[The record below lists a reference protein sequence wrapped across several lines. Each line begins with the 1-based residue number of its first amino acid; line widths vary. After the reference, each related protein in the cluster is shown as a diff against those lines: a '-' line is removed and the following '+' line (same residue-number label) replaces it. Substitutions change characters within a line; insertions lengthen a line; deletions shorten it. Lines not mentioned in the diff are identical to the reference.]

1 MKRGGGGGTDGNGDG
16 GWGGTDGNID
26 GGSDGGGVD
35 DGGHCDI

>member
-26 GGSDGGGVD
+26 GGSDSGGVD

>member
-1 MKRGGGGGTDGNGDG
+1 MKRGGGGGTDGNEDG